1 MEKYHFCTASVGAD
15 GLAGFHIPLHMSL
28 LWDFP
33 FLALLL
39 LLAIYCV
46 SGVTHAGT
54 HWWVHSLD
62 ECCNCVD
69 SVDRDFLVFFFLTSF
84 V

>member
-39 LLAIYCV
+39 LLAIYSV
-46 SGVTHAGT
+46 SVYPCRYA
-54 HWWVHSLD
+54 
-62 ECCNCVD
+62 
-69 SVDRDFLVFFFLTSF
+69 LVGSFFG
-84 V
+84 